1 MDCPYCQ
8 STQYDCT
15 IKFHGWAGN
24 DAITVM
30 TVVTCRNPHE
40 VAKAQ
45 REAPPPRP
53 PVSYGATV

>member
-8 STQYDCT
+8 RDQYGCT

-30 TVVTCRNPHE
+30 TVVTCRSPHE
-40 VAKAQ
+40 VAMAQ
-45 REAPPPRP
+45 QEAPPPHSL
-53 PVSYGATV
+53 VSSGATG